1 MNGDEY
7 QSPVNQP
14 GNIITGGIRAVG
26 DYKQESYRESQL
38 FAQESQQAESAR
50 AIEDER
56 KLWWSVG
63 LSLLGS
69 LFGPIGVP
77 IGMAVGKIVG
87 ELGTVG
93 GKQAE
98 DYLVSTDV
106 GKFEKQQKFTL
117 EEFNRNLKTYDK
129 SQLWTDIMDIGKA
142 GLFAYKGGTS
152 LKGGPA
158 SFSPTKWGGTE
169 GTTSMDFLND
179 AWKRLLPNKE

>member
-1 MNGDEY
+1 MNGNGY
-7 QSPVNQP
+7 QSPANRP
-14 GNIITGGIRAVG
+14 GGIIDKKTKFLFDYETEGYREAKQKSEGIQQSEGARAV
-26 DYKQESYRESQL
+26 
-38 FAQESQQAESAR
+38 
-50 AIEDER
+50 EDER

-63 LSLLGS
+63 LGLLGA

-87 ELGTVG
+87 EFGTVG

-98 DYLVSTDV
+98 DYLISTDV
-106 GKFEKQQKFTL
+106 GKFEKQEKFQL
-117 EEFNRNLKTYDK
+117 EEFNRNLKAYDK

-142 GLFAYKGGTS
+142 GLFSYQQGTS
-152 LKGGPA
+152 FKGGPK

-169 GTTSMDFLND
+169 GTTSMEFLND

>member
-14 GNIITGGIRAVG
+14 GNIITGGIRG
-26 DYKQESYRESQL
+26 LFDYTEEGYRESQL
-38 FAQESQQAESAR
+38 FSQESQKAEGAR

-87 ELGTVG
+87 EFGTVG

-98 DYLVSTDV
+98 EYLVSTDV
-106 GKFEKQQKFTL
+106 GKYEKQRMTDL
-117 EEFNRNLKTYDK
+117 ETINRDLKRNDK
-129 SQLWTDIMDIGKA
+129 GQLWTDIMDIGKVA
-142 GLFAYKGGTS
+142 MGAYKFSARNLQDFAPFGWGG
-152 LKGGPA
+152 KGGKTAPGA
-158 SFSPTKWGGTE
+158 E
-169 GTTSMDFLND
+169 FLGES
-179 AWKRLLPNKE
+179 WKRLLGK